1 MLAYRIKNMKTGNK
15 EKFLKVY
22 SNLPLGVREEIILVI
37 DDSPI
42 TWNVA
47 FIEVNSDTE
56 KSKMIL
62 EKLAQLE
69 II

>member
-1 MLAYRIKNMKTGNK
+1 MLAYRTKNMKTGNK
-15 EKFLKVY
+15 ENFLKVY
-22 SNLPLGVREEIILVI
+22 ANLPLGVREEIILVI